1 MPNQTPNQKS
11 NLKGTQY
18 EYTRN
23 DELMQ
28 SFFDYEMEHN
38 YDNDANCFEL
48 RLKEVKSGERSHVY
62 QNTSKAMSVLIPES
76 STWDTKKLTH
86 IKKEISRQLK
96 RGQKTYRKNW
106 MKLNG
111 KKDYSGLNAVFV
123 NASEA
128 KPAVSVDDTASKIAA
143 LIAAGAKNIRTP
155 DGWEV
160 SV

>member
-1 MPNQTPNQKS
+1 MPNQKND
-11 NLKGTQY
+11 LKGIQY
-18 EYTRN
+18 EFTRN

-28 SFFDYEMEHN
+28 SFSDYEMEYN
-38 YDNDANCFEL
+38 YDNDASCFDL
-48 RLKEVKSGERSHVY
+48 RLKQVKSGERSHIY

-76 STWDTKKLTH
+76 STWEQNKFAH

-96 RGQKTYRKNW
+96 RGQKDYRKNW

-123 NASEA
+123 NAAEA
-128 KPAVSVDDTASKIAA
+128 KPAVSVDDTASKIAS

>member
-18 EYTRN
+18 EYTHN

-28 SFFDYEMEHN
+28 RFFDYEMEYN
-38 YDNDANCFEL
+38 YDNDASCFDL
-48 RLKEVKSGERSHVY
+48 RLKEVKSGERSHIY

-76 STWDTKKLTH
+76 STWDDSKLKH

-96 RGQKTYRKNW
+96 RGQKDYRKNW
-106 MKLNG
+106 IKLNG

-123 NASEA
+123 NAAEA
-128 KPAVSVDDTASKIAA
+128 KPAVSVDDTASKIAS